1 MGGIINQLDSG
12 VLDIL
17 YDIGLNLG
25 IAFQIQDDYLD
36 LFGDE
41 KIIGKKVGQ
50 DVVNNKKTALHH
62 LFVNT
67 ASEAQ
72 LSKYHDNININSD
85 DEKIEKIKSLF
96 IGSDVEKSLKKL
108 VQEYSNNATSAIES
122 LNPKFSK
129 TSDLILL
136 SEFLLK
142 RNY

>member
-1 MGGIINQLDSG
+1 MEKGEINLT
-12 VLDIL
+12 
-17 YDIGLNLG
+17 
-25 IAFQIQDDYLD
+25 D
-36 LFGDE
+36 LSQSEASLAGARAELITAQNDLVTSKANFE

-62 LFVNT
+62 LLVNT

-72 LSKYHDNININSD
+72 LSKYYDYIIINDD

-96 IGSDVEKSLKKL
+96 IRSDVEKSLKKL

-122 LNPKFSK
+122 LNPKFYK